1 MGMDRYQWP
10 SENMARIPFGVF
22 TDEDVYREE
31 QERLFRGNTWS
42 YLCLEAEIPNPG
54 DFKTVFVG
62 DTPIVVDRAQD
73 GSLHAFV
80 NRCAHRGA
88 TVRRESCGNA
98 KEHVCCYHQWCYDLT
113 GKLIGVPFKRGVKG
127 RGGFPQASMKE
138 EIRLTQLRVES
149 YRGAVFGTFSAE
161 TMPLTDYLDPQF
173 TAHLDRLLTR
183 PIEVLG
189 YQRQRIRGN
198 WKLYCENVRDPYHG
212 GLLHLFQVTFG
223 IYRNTQEGGTRISAT
238 KGNNISYSIQ
248 GTDQEDA
255 KTAHAD
261 VGTYREGF
269 KLLCPEVLAYKDDY
283 GDRCGLSIMSVF
295 PNAVFHQIGNS
306 LATRQIRPKG
316 PHEFELYWTYY
327 GYADD
332 TPEMREHRL
341 DQANLAGPAGL
352 VSMEDGEAI
361 ELVHHSIRAD
371 PNAHSFVAMGSDE
384 PVETST
390 ILVSEIPIRGFWH
403 QYAATM
409 GVGTGTP
416 VTTGAAA

>member
-1 MGMDRYQWP
+1 MGVDRYCWP
-10 SENMARIPFGVF
+10 AGNLSRIPFGVF
-22 TDEDVYREE
+22 TDEEVYREE
-31 QERLFRGNTWS
+31 QERVFRGRTWS

-54 DFKTVFVG
+54 DFRTLFVG
-62 DTPIVVDRAQD
+62 DMPVVVDRAQD

-88 TVRRESCGNA
+88 TVRRESSGNA
-98 KEHVCCYHQWCYDLT
+98 KEHVCVYHQWCYDLS
-113 GKLIGVPFKRGVKG
+113 GKLVGVPFKRGVKG
-127 RGGFPQASMKE
+127 RGGFPREAMNE
-138 EIRLTQLRVES
+138 PMGLTTLRVES
-149 YRGAVFGTFSAE
+149 YRGAVFGTFAE
-161 TMPLTDYLDPQF
+161 DMPSLAEYLDPQF
-173 TAHLDRLLTR
+173 TAHLDRLLAR
-183 PIEVLG
+183 PLVILG

-223 IYRNTQEGGTRISAT
+223 IYRNTQEGGTRISAS
-238 KGNNISYSIQ
+238 KGHNISYSIQ
-248 GTDQEDA
+248 GTDKVDA

-269 KLLCPEVLAYKDDY
+269 RLRCPELLAFTDDY
-283 GDRCGLSIMSVF
+283 GDGCGLSIMSVF

-332 TPEMREHRL
+332 PPEMREHRL

-361 ELVHHSIRAD
+361 ELVHRSIRAERD
-371 PNAHSFVAMGSDE
+371 RHSFVAMGADE
-384 PVETST
+384 PVQTSS
-390 ILVSEIPIRGFWH
+390 ILVSEIPIRGFWT
-403 QYAATM
+403 QYTRTM
-409 GVGTGTP
+409 GVT
-416 VTTGAAA
+416 VEGATS